1 MAVATPETTEPRVVL
16 VTGGNRGIGKCIA
29 DAFRAQGDRVIIT
42 YRTGA
47 APEGV
52 DAVQCDVSSTDS
64 VDAAFKEIE
73 KTWGPV
79 EVLVANAGITKDTL
93 LMRMS
98 EDDFTSVLD
107 TNLVGAFRVAKRAT
121 KGFLKL
127 KRGRIIFISSVV
139 GFTGAPGQANYASS
153 KAGLTGM
160 ARAITRELGA
170 RNVTANV
177 VAPGYIT
184 TDMTAE
190 LPGDVTAT
198 YKASIPAGRFG
209 DAEEVANAVQWLASP
224 GAGYVNGTV
233 IRVDGG
239 LAMGL

>member
-1 MAVATPETTEPRVVL
+1 MTVAAPEATEPRVVL
-16 VTGGNRGIGKCIA
+16 VTGGTRGIGKCIA
-29 DAFRAQGDRVIIT
+29 DTFRAQGDRVIIT
-42 YRTGA
+42 YRSGE

-52 DAVQCDVSSTDS
+52 DAVQCDVSSTES
-64 VDAAFKEIE
+64 VDAAFQEIE
-73 KTWGPV
+73 SIWGPV

-93 LMRMS
+93 VMRMT

-139 GFTGAPGQANYASS
+139 AVTGAPGQANYAAS
-153 KAGLTGM
+153 KGGLTGM
-160 ARAITRELGA
+160 ARAIVRELAA

-177 VAPGYIT
+177 IAPGYIT

-190 LPGDVTAT
+190 LPDDVTT
-198 YKASIPAGRFG
+198 VYKANIPAGRFG
-209 DAEEVANAVQWLASP
+209 EPEEIANAVQWLASP
-224 GAGYVNGTV
+224 GASYVNGTV

>member
-29 DAFRAQGDRVIIT
+29 DSFRAQGDRVIIT
-42 YRTGA
+42 YRSGD

-52 DAVQCDVSSTDS
+52 DAVQCDVSSTKS
-64 VDAAFKEIE
+64 VEAAYKEIE
-73 KTWGPV
+73 STWGPV
-79 EVLVANAGITKDTL
+79 EILVANAGITKDTL

-127 KRGRIIFISSVV
+127 KRGRVIFISSVV
-139 GFTGAPGQANYASS
+139 GVTGAPGQANYAAS

-190 LPGDVTAT
+190 LPEDVTANYMT
-198 YKASIPAGRFG
+198 SIPAARFG
-209 DAEEVANAVQWLASP
+209 DPEEVANAVQWLASP

-239 LAMGL
+239 LGMGL

>member
-29 DAFRAQGDRVIIT
+29 DSFRAQGDRVIIT
-42 YRTGA
+42 YRSGD

-52 DAVQCDVSSTDS
+52 DAVQCDVSSTES
-64 VDAAFKEIE
+64 VEAAFKEIE
-73 KTWGPV
+73 STWGPV
-79 EVLVANAGITKDTL
+79 EILVANAGITKDTL

-127 KRGRIIFISSVV
+127 KRGRVIFISSVV
-139 GFTGAPGQANYASS
+139 GVTGAPGQANYAAS

-190 LPGDVTAT
+190 LPEDVTANYMT
-198 YKASIPAGRFG
+198 SIPAARFG
-209 DAEEVANAVQWLASP
+209 DPEEVANAVQWLASP

-239 LAMGL
+239 LGMGL

>member
-1 MAVATPETTEPRVVL
+1 MADATSESAEPRVVL

-42 YRTGA
+42 HRTGD
-47 APEGV
+47 APQGV
-52 DAVQCDVSSTDS
+52 DAVRCDVSSTES

-73 KTWGPV
+73 STWGPV
-79 EVLVANAGITKDTL
+79 EVLVANAGVTKDTL
-93 LMRMS
+93 LMRMT

-127 KRGRIIFISSVV
+127 KRGRIVFISSVV
-139 GFTGAPGQANYASS
+139 GVMGAPGQANYASS
-153 KAGLTGM
+153 KAGLIGM

-190 LPGDVTAT
+190 LPEDVTAD
-198 YKASIPAGRFG
+198 YMASIPAGRFG
-209 DAEEVANAVQWLASP
+209 DPAEVASAVQWLASP

-239 LAMGL
+239 LGMGL

>member
-1 MAVATPETTEPRVVL
+1 MAVATPESTEPRVVL

-29 DAFRAQGDRVIIT
+29 DSFRAQGERVIIT
-42 YRTGA
+42 YRSGD
-47 APEGV
+47 APDGV
-52 DAVQCDVSSTDS
+52 DAVQCDVSSTES

-73 KTWGPV
+73 STWGPV
-79 EVLVANAGITKDTL
+79 EILVANAGITKDTL

-98 EDDFTSVLD
+98 EEDFTSVLD

-121 KGFLKL
+121 KGFIKL
-127 KRGRIIFISSVV
+127 KRGRVIFISSVV
-139 GFTGAPGQANYASS
+139 GVTGAPGQANYAAS

-184 TDMTAE
+184 TDMTAQ
-190 LPGDVTAT
+190 LPEDVTANYMT
-198 YKASIPAGRFG
+198 SIPAARFG
-209 DAEEVANAVQWLASP
+209 EPEEVANAVQWLASP

-239 LAMGL
+239 LGMGL

>member
-1 MAVATPETTEPRVVL
+1 MAVTTPESTEPRVVL

-29 DAFRAQGDRVIIT
+29 DSFRAQGDRVIIT
-42 YRTGA
+42 YRSGD
-47 APEGV
+47 APQGV
-52 DAVQCDVSSTDS
+52 DAVKCDVSSTES
-64 VDAAFKEIE
+64 VDTAFKEIE
-73 KTWGPV
+73 ATWGPV

-127 KRGRIIFISSVV
+127 KRGRVIFISSVV
-139 GFTGAPGQANYASS
+139 GVIGTPGQANYAAS
-153 KAGLTGM
+153 KSGLTGL
-160 ARAITRELGA
+160 ARVITRELGA

-184 TDMTAE
+184 TDMTAD
-190 LPGDVTAT
+190 LPDDVTAG
-198 YKASIPAGRFG
+198 YKANIPAARFG
-209 DAEEVANAVQWLASP
+209 EPHEVANAVQWLASP
-224 GAGYVNGTV
+224 GAGYINGTV

-239 LAMGL
+239 LGMGL

>member
-29 DAFRAQGDRVIIT
+29 DSFRAQGDSVIIT
-42 YRTGA
+42 YRSGD

-52 DAVQCDVSSTDS
+52 DAVQCDVSSTES
-64 VDAAFKEIE
+64 VEAAFKEIE
-73 KTWGPV
+73 STWGPV
-79 EVLVANAGITKDTL
+79 EILVANAGITKDTL

-127 KRGRIIFISSVV
+127 KRGRVIFISSVV
-139 GFTGAPGQANYASS
+139 GVTGAPGQANYAAS

-190 LPGDVTAT
+190 LPEDVTANYMT
-198 YKASIPAGRFG
+198 SIPAARFG
-209 DAEEVANAVQWLASP
+209 DPEEVANAVQWLASP

-239 LAMGL
+239 LGMGL

>member
-29 DAFRAQGDRVIIT
+29 EAFRAQGDQVIVT
-42 YRTGA
+42 YRSDD
-47 APEGV
+47 APSGV
-52 DAVQCDVSSTDS
+52 DAVKCDVSSTES
-64 VDAAFKEIE
+64 VEAAFKEIE
-73 KTWGPV
+73 STWGPV
-79 EVLVANAGITKDTL
+79 EILVANAGITKDTL

-127 KRGRIIFISSVV
+127 KRGRVIFISSVV
-139 GFTGAPGQANYASS
+139 GVTGAPGQANYAAS

-190 LPGDVTAT
+190 LPEDVTANYMT
-198 YKASIPAGRFG
+198 SIPASRFG
-209 DAEEVANAVQWLASP
+209 EPEEVANAVQWLASP

-239 LAMGL
+239 LGMGL

>member
-1 MAVATPETTEPRVVL
+1 
-16 VTGGNRGIGKCIA
+16 
-29 DAFRAQGDRVIIT
+29 
-42 YRTGA
+42 
-47 APEGV
+47 
-52 DAVQCDVSSTDS
+52 
-64 VDAAFKEIE
+64 
-73 KTWGPV
+73 
-79 EVLVANAGITKDTL
+79 
-93 LMRMS
+93 
-98 EDDFTSVLD
+98 DDFTSVLD

-127 KRGRIIFISSVV
+127 KRGRIVFISSVV
-139 GFTGAPGQANYASS
+139 GVMGAPGQANYASS
-153 KAGLTGM
+153 KAGLIGM

-190 LPGDVTAT
+190 LPEDVTAD
-198 YKASIPAGRFG
+198 YMASIPAGRFG
-209 DAEEVANAVQWLASP
+209 DPAEVASAVQWLASP

-239 LAMGL
+239 LGMGL

>member
-1 MAVATPETTEPRVVL
+1 MADATSESAEPRVVL

-42 YRTGA
+42 YRTGD
-47 APEGV
+47 APQGV
-52 DAVQCDVSSTDS
+52 DAVRCDVSSTES

-73 KTWGPV
+73 STWGPV
-79 EVLVANAGITKDTL
+79 EVLVANAGVTKDTL
-93 LMRMS
+93 LMRMT

-127 KRGRIIFISSVV
+127 KRGRIVFISSVV
-139 GFTGAPGQANYASS
+139 GVMGAPGQANYASS
-153 KAGLTGM
+153 KAGLIGM

-190 LPGDVTAT
+190 LPEDVTAD
-198 YKASIPAGRFG
+198 YMASIPAGRFG
-209 DAEEVANAVQWLASP
+209 DPAEVASAVQWLASP

-239 LAMGL
+239 LGMGL

>member
-16 VTGGNRGIGKCIA
+16 VTGGNRGIGKRIA
-29 DAFRAQGDRVIIT
+29 DSFRAQGDRVIIT
-42 YRTGA
+42 YRSGD

-52 DAVQCDVSSTDS
+52 DAVQCDVSSTES
-64 VDAAFKEIE
+64 VEAAFKEIE
-73 KTWGPV
+73 STWGPV
-79 EVLVANAGITKDTL
+79 EILVANAGITKDTL

-127 KRGRIIFISSVV
+127 KRGRVIFISSVV
-139 GFTGAPGQANYASS
+139 GVTGAPGQANYAAS

-190 LPGDVTAT
+190 LPEDVTANYMT
-198 YKASIPAGRFG
+198 SIPAARFG
-209 DAEEVANAVQWLASP
+209 DPEEVANAVQWLASP

-239 LAMGL
+239 LGMGL

>member
-1 MAVATPETTEPRVVL
+1 MTAQTQDAQTPRVVL
-16 VTGGNRGIGKCIA
+16 VTGGNRGIGRSIA
-29 DAFRAQGDRVIIT
+29 EAFRAQGDQVVVT
-42 YRTGA
+42 YRSGE

-52 DAVQCDVSSTDS
+52 DAVRCDVSDTES
-64 VDAAFKEIE
+64 VDAAFTEIE

-79 EVLVANAGITKDTL
+79 DVVVANAGITQDTL

-127 KRGRIIFISSVV
+127 KRGRVIFISSVV
-139 GFTGAPGQANYASS
+139 GVTGAPGQANYAAS

-190 LPGDVTAT
+190 LPEDVTAN
-198 YKASIPAGRFG
+198 YMSSIPAARFG
-209 DAEEVANAVQWLASP
+209 NPEEVANAVQWLASP

-239 LAMGL
+239 LGMGL

>member
-29 DAFRAQGDRVIIT
+29 DAFRTQGDRVIIT
-42 YRTGA
+42 YRSGE

-52 DAVQCDVSSTDS
+52 DAVKCDVSSTES
-64 VDAAFKEIE
+64 VEAAFKEIE
-73 KTWGPV
+73 STWGPV
-79 EVLVANAGITKDTL
+79 EILVANAGITKDTL

-121 KGFLKL
+121 KGFIKL
-127 KRGRIIFISSVV
+127 KRGRVIFISSVV
-139 GFTGAPGQANYASS
+139 GVTGAPGQANYAAS
-153 KAGLTGM
+153 KSGLTGM

-190 LPGDVTAT
+190 LPEDVTAQ
-198 YKASIPAGRFG
+198 YKSSIPAARFG
-209 DAEEVANAVQWLASP
+209 DPEEVANAVQWLASP

-239 LAMGL
+239 LGMGL

>member
-1 MAVATPETTEPRVVL
+1 MTVATPEVTEPRVVL

-42 YRTGA
+42 YRSGD

-64 VDAAFKEIE
+64 VDTAFQEIE
-73 KTWGPV
+73 STWGPV

-93 LMRMS
+93 VMRMA
-98 EDDFTSVLD
+98 EEDFTSVLD

-127 KRGRIIFISSVV
+127 KRGRVIFISSVV
-139 GFTGAPGQANYASS
+139 GVTGAPGQANYAAS

-160 ARAITRELGA
+160 ARAITRELAA

-184 TDMTAE
+184 TDMTAD
-190 LPGDVTAT
+190 LPEEVTAN
-198 YKASIPAGRFG
+198 YMASIPAARFG
-209 DAEEVANAVQWLASP
+209 EADEVANAVQWLASP

-239 LAMGL
+239 LGMGL

>member
-1 MAVATPETTEPRVVL
+1 MADATSESAEPRVVL

-42 YRTGA
+42 YRTGD

-52 DAVQCDVSSTDS
+52 DAVRCDVSSTES

-73 KTWGPV
+73 STWGPV
-79 EVLVANAGITKDTL
+79 EVLVANAGVTKDTL
-93 LMRMS
+93 LMRMT

-127 KRGRIIFISSVV
+127 KRGRIVFISSVV
-139 GFTGAPGQANYASS
+139 GVMGAPGQANYASS
-153 KAGLTGM
+153 KAGLIGM

-190 LPGDVTAT
+190 LPEDVTAD
-198 YKASIPAGRFG
+198 YMASIPAGRFG
-209 DAEEVANAVQWLASP
+209 DPAEVASAVQWLASP

-239 LAMGL
+239 LGMGL